1 MMNTN
6 KKLELFKTV
15 MPTRNILVQ
24 TGNTFGQ
31 FEPQCE
37 MAWPKHPVATNSDG
51 RVAVIY
57 RITLINNDIDS

>member
-1 MMNTN
+1 
-6 KKLELFKTV
+6 
-15 MPTRNILVQ
+15 MPTHNILVQ

-37 MAWPKHPVATNSDG
+37 IAWPKHPVATNSDG